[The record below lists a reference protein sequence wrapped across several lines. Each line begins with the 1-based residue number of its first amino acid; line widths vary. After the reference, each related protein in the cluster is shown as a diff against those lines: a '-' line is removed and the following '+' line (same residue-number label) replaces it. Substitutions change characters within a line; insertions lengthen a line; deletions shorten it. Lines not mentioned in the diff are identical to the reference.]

1 MLVAAGNNGE
11 NAFSKTV
18 GSPATCKNCISVGAT
33 QLSDELFRGMKPL
46 VDQGWHCKYSFSSGC
61 CATQSS
67 SGGLSCVQT
76 SDTPSPCCAF
86 TAATKMSLACCP
98 TLYTCIVGSSGC
110 PVDPSVNTGNIRSA
124 YNVAKFSSRGTTYD
138 DARIKPDLVVP
149 GEDILSANG
158 PGVDSSGTLITTDPG
173 HCVVPSM
180 TAARTPSQV
189 NNFAVVTKSGTSMAT
204 PLAAGAVEKIRQYFV
219 QGYYP
224 SGVKGGTT
232 IIPDESLL
240 RAVILAS
247 AQPLSGSGGVW
258 NLLPFQTGQYR
269 FPIPSSSNIPD
280 IFGGF
285 GMPILDNAVTM
296 SGGSYKMFYTSEKF
310 STLSG
315 ASAFT
320 IQCISGSTIPVT
332 VVLAW
337 TDPAGFTSSKKQLVN
352 DLDLI
357 VLVPNGSPSQLFGNM
372 RQFADQSN
380 NVERT
385 ICACPAGGSIT
396 AIVVSGEALKTI
408 DQTWYLVANG
418 PISSAITKLGSV
430 PSYNA
435 GRITAP
441 ATTSTSC
448 MSASLSTNLLYF
460 NSGQQ
465 WTGSASSWE
474 MLLRF
479 QEFSASLSTYA
490 RVNGQAISVSMPT
503 SDGSVM
509 LSLGCSKVIS
519 SYGSQSYAY
528 VTASD
533 LLNTIKNNCGLAN
546 SPCPRDPVLSAF
558 NWTAFAVGAV
568 PPPPPPPVIDACNSY
583 ASCFDCTAAS
593 ACGWC
598 PALGMC
604 KSGASSSSTDSRC
617 VASSSTWFWQ
627 SSDCS
632 SGSSPPGSSSAPA
645 PAPGPS
651 PAPGPAPSPL
661 TSSFVFRLDGWSL
674 SSWTSSDTSSFESE
688 MKKLIK
694 DPDTLVKVTGVRSG
708 SVVLDTQVS
717 TASASQLSAVNAIF
731 TNPAAIQKVPLY
743 GSSMSVAAVGSSSV
757 CSGYTTSATC
767 VAAGS
772 SGCGWCSKVASC
784 LPGSKAGATVPAG
797 SSSTCSGSD
806 WQFSDPSCSSIYL
819 VVGASCAE

>member
-1 MLVAAGNNGE
+1 VRSYTKKDFLVLFAAGNDGK

-18 GSPATCKNCISVGAT
+18 GSPATCKNCITVGAT

-46 VDQGWHCKYSFSSGC
+46 VDQGWHCKYSTAVGC
-61 CATQSS
+61 CATN
-67 SGGLSCVQT
+67 GGISCVQT
-76 SDTPSPCCAF
+76 SDTSSPCCTF

-98 TLYTCIVGSSGC
+98 TQYTCSVGSSGC
-110 PVDPSVNTGNIRSA
+110 PVAPSVNTGNIRSA
-124 YNVAKFSSRGTTYD
+124 YNVATFCSRGTTYD
-138 DARIKPDLVVP
+138 DARIKPDLVAP

-158 PGVDSSGTLITTDPG
+158 PGAYSNGTLIATDPG
-173 HCVVPSM
+173 HCVVPSP
-180 TAARTPSQV
+180 TAPRTKDDV
-189 NNFAVVTKSGTSMAT
+189 HNFALRTMSGTSMAT

-224 SGVKGGTT
+224 SGVAGGTS
-232 IIPDESLL
+232 INPDESLL

-258 NLLPFQTGQYR
+258 NLRPSQTGQYR

-296 SGGSYKMFYTSEKF
+296 SGGSYKMFYTNETF

-320 IQCISGSTIPVT
+320 IQCIIGSAIPVT
-332 VVLAW
+332 LVLAW
-337 TDPAGFTSSKKQLVN
+337 TDPPGFTSSKKQLVN

-430 PSYNA
+430 PSYSA

-441 ATTSTSC
+441 ATTSTNC
-448 MSASLSTNLLYF
+448 MSASRSINLLYF

-465 WTGSASSWE
+465 WTGSASSWD

-479 QEFSASLSTYA
+479 QEFSTSLSTYA
-490 RVNGQAISVSMPT
+490 RVNGQAISISMPT
-503 SDGSVM
+503 SDGSVT
-509 LSLGCSKVIS
+509 LSLGCSNVIS
-519 SYGSQSYAY
+519 SYGVNGSQSYAY
-528 VTASD
+528 VTASE

-558 NWTAFAVGAV
+558 NWTAFAVVAV

-583 ASCFDCTAAS
+583 ASCFVCTAAS

-617 VASSSTWFWQ
+617 VASLSTWFWQ
-627 SSDCS
+627 SSRCS
-632 SGSSPPGSSSAPA
+632 SVWSP
-645 PAPGPS
+645 
-651 PAPGPAPSPL
+651 PAPSPL
-661 TSSFVFRLDGWSL
+661 ISSFVFRLDGWSL
-674 SSWTSSDTSSFESE
+674 SSWTSSDTSTFESG
-688 MKKLIK
+688 MKSLIK
-694 DPDTLVKVTGVRSG
+694 DPATLVKVTGVRSG

-731 TNPAAIQKVPLY
+731 TNPAEIQKVPLY
-743 GSSMSVAAVGSSSV
+743 GSSMSVAAVGSSFV

-784 LPGSKAGATVPAG
+784 LPGSKQNATVPAG
-797 SSSTCSGSD
+797 SFSTCSGSD
-806 WQFSDPSCSSIYL
+806 WQFSDSDQIDPSCASSYL
-819 VVGASCAE
+819 VVGASCA